1 MHRILKDFL
10 CLDILERIDVQR
22 VVGTLHRMPHCEDVG
37 LGCSATD
44 GAHRQINSIDP
55 GFDGRHVLVDTNP
68 CGVVGVQVQHHVF
81 RYNLAGCF
89 DGVVDFAWMSG
100 SS

>member
-10 CLDILERIDVQR
+10 CLDILERIDIQR
-22 VVGTLHRMPHCEDVG
+22 VVGTLHRMPHREDVG
-37 LGCSATD
+37 LGCSTTD

-55 GFDGRHVLVDTNP
+55 SFDGRHVLVDADP

-89 DGVVDFAWMSG
+89 DGVVDLAWMSG